1 MDKNSIFKDIKV
13 VEFTIF
19 GIGPLAGKLL
29 ADFGATVVRVESIE
43 RPDPTRLFPAYK
55 DGKTGVNRSYFW
67 ANNNTSKLSI
77 ELNLNNP
84 ESVKMASR
92 LVKWA
97 DIVIENFRPGVLE
110 NWGLAYEEM
119 RKINPHV
126 ILVRLSNMGHHGPY
140 SGQRGTGGTLQSLA
154 GFSFLTGW
162 PDRDP
167 APPFGAICDQ
177 YPPLL
182 AVTAIISALLY
193 RRRTG
198 KGQYIEFSQLEGSVL
213 YLAPLL
219 LDYQINGHI
228 LNRMGNRSSCAAP
241 HGVYRCEGADRW
253 CAIAIFTEK
262 QWRSFREVIGNP
274 IWAKEE
280 RFSTLTARKEN
291 EDALDRFVEEWTI
304 TKTPEEVMTLLQ
316 TAGTP
321 AGVVENV
328 EDMFSDPQLQYRKHF
343 VKLEHPE
350 IDSYSA
356 PNHAFRMSKT
366 SCKMKAA
373 PCLGEHTELVCREM
387 LGMTDE
393 EFINSLINGEIE

>member
-1 MDKNSIFKDIKV
+1 
-13 VEFTIF
+13 
-19 GIGPLAGKLL
+19 
-29 ADFGATVVRVESIE
+29 VVRVESIE

-67 ANNNTSKLSI
+67 ANNNTSKSSI
-77 ELNLNNP
+77 ALNLNNP
-84 ESVKMASR
+84 NSIETARR

-97 DIVIENFRPGVLE
+97 DVVIENFRPGVLE

-119 RKINPHV
+119 RKINPQI

-154 GFSFLTGW
+154 GFAFLTGW

-182 AVTAIISALLY
+182 AAAAIISALLY

-198 KGQYIEFSQLEGSVL
+198 KGQYMEFSQLECSVL
-213 YLAPLL
+213 YLSPLF
-219 LDYQINGHI
+219 LDYQVNGRI
-228 LNRMGNRSSCAAP
+228 RNRMGNRSLCAAP
-241 HGVYRCEGADRW
+241 HGVYRCQGVDRW

-262 QWRSFREVIGNP
+262 QWENFSKIIGNP
-274 IWAKEE
+274 GWTDEK

-291 EDALDRFVEEWTI
+291 EDALDHFVEEWTM
-304 TKTPEEVMTLLQ
+304 TRTPEEVMRLLQ
-316 TAGTP
+316 TAGIP

-328 EDMFSDPQLQYRKHF
+328 EDMFSDPQLKHRNHF

-350 IDSYSA
+350 IGTYSA
-356 PNHAFRMSKT
+356 PNHAFRMSRT
-366 SCKMKAA
+366 RSNMKAA

-393 EFINSLINGEIE
+393 EFIDSLLHGGLE

>member
-1 MDKNSIFKDIKV
+1 MDEGIFKDIKV

-29 ADFGATVVRVESIE
+29 ADFGAKVVRVESIE

-55 DGKTGVNRSYFW
+55 DGQTGVNRSYFW
-67 ANNNTSKLSI
+67 ANNNTSKSSI
-77 ELNLNNP
+77 ALNLNNP
-84 ESVKMASR
+84 ESIKIARR
-92 LVKWA
+92 LVQWA
-97 DIVIENFRPGVLE
+97 DVVIENFRPGVLE

-119 RKINPHV
+119 RKINPQI

-154 GFSFLTGW
+154 GFAFLTGW

-182 AVTAIISALLY
+182 AATAIISALLY

-198 KGQYIEFSQLEGSVL
+198 KGQYMEFSQLECSVF
-213 YLAPLL
+213 YLSPLF
-219 LDYQINGHI
+219 LDYQVNGRI
-228 LNRMGNRSSCAAP
+228 FNRMGNRSSCEAP
-241 HGVYRCEGADRW
+241 HGVYRCQGIDRW

-262 QWRSFREVIGNP
+262 QWESFRRIIGNP
-274 IWAKEE
+274 VWANEK

-291 EDALDRFVEEWTI
+291 EDALDRLVEEWTI
-304 TKTPEEVMTLLQ
+304 TRTPEEVMRLLQ
-316 TAGTP
+316 TAGIP

-328 EDMFSDPQLQYRKHF
+328 EDMFSDPQLQHRNHF

-350 IDSYSA
+350 IGTYSA
-356 PNHAFRMSKT
+356 PNHAFRMSRA
-366 SCKMKAA
+366 SSNMKAA
-373 PCLGEHTELVCREM
+373 PCLGEQTELVCREM

-393 EFINSLINGEIE
+393 EFMDSLLHGALE